1 MAFLIGLAANLLAHH
16 SWSQNRDPAFSDLS
30 IYTDTSGRLGI
41 EEISSQAFNPLYH
54 PVDTAQA
61 LNARYIHWARIKL
74 AEPPGPYQYLT
85 FPHIYMPYLY
95 LNGIP
100 KEIGYLKHGKSVYA
114 ALDPGHPGPYYL
126 KLDNQFG
133 MRYPFNFKPDFRIV
147 DRDQLDHIEQ
157 TGFFGEFSRNLFKV
171 RFMAILFFLL
181 VFTLFQWLINRQLIY
196 GQYSAYLLFTLLFY
210 CLRVEYLMAETL
222 KWFGWS
228 REILGRWFALGSVL
242 GYLSFTYSFIGL
254 NRKEHPLLFRLML
267 TGSGLYLLATLALT
281 ILSLVNRI
289 GLGMDIYFTM
299 RNLIVLTGGPFL
311 IYQMIKINTALS
323 RIILTGSL
331 ILLVLALLSIANENS
346 LIWRGKNIE
355 FFQVSFTQLGVLLE
369 LLIFSAGL
377 GFRSRWIQ
385 EEANRTQIQL
395 IGQLKENEHLQSE
408 LNKKLQLEKEKLE
421 IEQKLGQAE
430 LRLLKAQINPHFLFN
445 SFNAIKDLIRQNK
458 TVEADQYLGRFTK
471 MMRGVLNGSDI
482 PVHIL
487 EHELE
492 FSENYVQ
499 LEALRFAK
507 PLQLDI
513 HSDKE
518 SLELSVPTLILQP
531 LLENAIWHGLL
542 HNKGEKKLEIRTKL
556 AGGQLI
562 IEVVDNGPGLGA
574 DTKFNGNPF
583 GIRLVQDRLKIQY
596 PGSTMEIMDRNALG
610 AGEHGALVR
619 MRIPVMRVR
628 AEGTEDTEKI

>member
-1 MAFLIGLAANLLAHH
+1 M
-16 SWSQNRDPAFSDLS
+16 
-30 IYTDTSGRLGI
+30 
-41 EEISSQAFNPLYH
+41 
-54 PVDTAQA
+54 
-61 LNARYIHWARIKL
+61 
-74 AEPPGPYQYLT
+74 
-85 FPHIYMPYLY
+85 
-95 LNGIP
+95 
-100 KEIGYLKHGKSVYA
+100 
-114 ALDPGHPGPYYL
+114 
-126 KLDNQFG
+126 
-133 MRYPFNFKPDFRIV
+133 
-147 DRDQLDHIEQ
+147 
-157 TGFFGEFSRNLFKV
+157 
-171 RFMAILFFLL
+171 
-181 VFTLFQWLINRQLIY
+181 
-196 GQYSAYLLFTLLFY
+196 
-210 CLRVEYLMAETL
+210 
-222 KWFGWS
+222 
-228 REILGRWFALGSVL
+228 
-242 GYLSFTYSFIGL
+242 
-254 NRKEHPLLFRLML
+254 
-267 TGSGLYLLATLALT
+267 
-281 ILSLVNRI
+281 
-289 GLGMDIYFTM
+289 
-299 RNLIVLTGGPFL
+299 
-311 IYQMIKINTALS
+311 
-323 RIILTGSL
+323 
-331 ILLVLALLSIANENS
+331 
-346 LIWRGKNIE
+346 
-355 FFQVSFTQLGVLLE
+355 
-369 LLIFSAGL
+369 
-377 GFRSRWIQ
+377 
-385 EEANRTQIQL
+385 
-395 IGQLKENEHLQSE
+395 
-408 LNKKLQLEKEKLE
+408 EKEKLE